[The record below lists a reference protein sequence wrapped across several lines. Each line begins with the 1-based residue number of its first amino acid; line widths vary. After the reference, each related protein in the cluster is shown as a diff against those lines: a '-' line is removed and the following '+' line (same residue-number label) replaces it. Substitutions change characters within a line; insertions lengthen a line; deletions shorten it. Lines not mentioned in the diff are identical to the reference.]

1 MNKIKKIFEK
11 IKRYFKRIFNR
22 QNTKLIEES
31 TINNVN
37 KDINN
42 DEFIDEKKKQKE
54 EFFTLYNNV
63 KNGTINVNNL
73 MINDL
78 IKVQFMM
85 QKEIGILDEKINQKE
100 NEVNVQNTEINILNR
115 EKEKNEKSSK
125 RSS

>member
-22 QNTKLIEES
+22 QNTELIEES
-31 TINNVN
+31 TINHVN
-37 KDINN
+37 KDISN
-42 DEFIDEKKKQKE
+42 DELIDEKKKQKE

>member
-22 QNTKLIEES
+22 QNTELIEES
-31 TINNVN
+31 TINHVN
-37 KDINN
+37 KDISN
-42 DEFIDEKKKQKE
+42 DELIDEKKKQKE

-78 IKVQFMM
+78 IKVQFIM

-100 NEVNVQNTEINILNR
+100 NEVNVQNTEINILKR
-115 EKEKNEKSSK
+115 EKEKNEKSLKKLS
-125 RSS
+125 

>member
-1 MNKIKKIFEK
+1 MNKIKKFFKK

-31 TINNVN
+31 TINNVD
-37 KDINN
+37 KDISN

-54 EFFTLYNNV
+54 EFFNLYNNV

-85 QKEIGILDEKINQKE
+85 KKEIGILDEKINQKE
-100 NEVNVQNTEINILNR
+100 NEVNIQNTEINILNR

>member
-1 MNKIKKIFEK
+1 MNKFKKFFEK
-11 IKRYFKRIFNR
+11 IKSYFKRIFNR

-31 TINNVN
+31 TIKNID
-37 KDINN
+37 KDISNN
-42 DEFIDEKKKQKE
+42 EFIDKKKKQKE

-100 NEVNVQNTEINILNR
+100 NEVNVQNTKINILNS
-115 EKEKNEKSSK
+115 EKEKNENSSK

>member
-22 QNTKLIEES
+22 QNTELIEES
-31 TINNVN
+31 TINHVN
-37 KDINN
+37 KDISN
-42 DEFIDEKKKQKE
+42 DELIDEKKKQKE

-100 NEVNVQNTEINILNR
+100 NEVNVQNTEINILKR
-115 EKEKNEKSSK
+115 EKEKNEKSLKKLS
-125 RSS
+125 

>member
-37 KDINN
+37 KDIKN

>member
-1 MNKIKKIFEK
+1 MNKIKKILK
-11 IKRYFKRIFNR
+11 KLKRYFKRIFNR

-31 TINNVN
+31 TINNAN
-37 KDINN
+37 KDISN
-42 DEFIDEKKKQKE
+42 EESIDEKKKQKE
-54 EFFTLYNNV
+54 EFLTLYNNI
-63 KNGTINVNNL
+63 KSGTINVNNL

-85 QKEIGILDEKINQKE
+85 KKEIGILDEKINQKE

>member
-78 IKVQFMM
+78 IKVQLKMK
-85 QKEIGILDEKINQKE
+85 KEIGILDEKINQKE